1 MPSATPAIALEEVTV
16 RYGAQT
22 AVADVSLTV
31 EQGEFVTLLG
41 PSGSGKTTLLNLVA
55 GAFAPDRGVVRINGK
70 DVSYAPTHTRNIG
83 MVFQSYT
90 LFPSKTVAKNVAFP
104 LEIRREAKAQ
114 KDRRVLEALRTV
126 RLLEHADKLPA
137 QISGGQAQRVAL
149 ARAIVF
155 DPDILLFDE
164 PLGALDRALR
174 KDLQHEIRRIQ
185 QSINVPALYVTHDQE
200 EAMTMSDRIVL
211 FRDGAVVQQGTPRD
225 VYEHPVSVWAATF
238 LGAANVW
245 PITRVSPAPSGA
257 LEIETDGFAFTLPPT
272 AGEPVVGAASVVSR
286 PEDCV
291 LTAAE
296 VEGVPCYP
304 GDVLAVEY
312 LGSGQNV
319 TVQLAGGPRLVALTS
334 GRRERYAVG
343 DTVFCHWLPD
353 AHAIVPSD

>member
-1 MPSATPAIALEEVTV
+1 MTSSTPAISLEDVTV
-16 RYGAQT
+16 RYGSQT
-22 AVADVSLTV
+22 AVANVSLAV

-55 GAFAPDRGVVRINGK
+55 GAFAPYKGTVRINGK
-70 DVSYAPTHTRNIG
+70 DVSHAPTHTRNIG

-104 LEIRREAKAQ
+104 LEIRREPKE
-114 KDRRVLEALRTV
+114 KKERRVLDALRTV
-126 RLLEHADKLPA
+126 RLLDHADKLPA

-174 KDLQHEIRRIQ
+174 KDLQREIRRIQ
-185 QSINVPALYVTHDQE
+185 QSIDVPALYVTHDQE

-211 FRDGAVVQQGTPRD
+211 FRDGGIVQQGTPRE
-225 VYEHPVSVWAATF
+225 VYEQPASVWAATF

-245 PITRVSPAPSGA
+245 PITRANPASGG
-257 LEIETDGFAFTLPPT
+257 EVTIETDGFTVTLPAS
-272 AGEPVVGAASVVSR
+272 AGDPVVGATSVVSR

-291 LTAAE
+291 LTSAE
-296 VEGVPCYP
+296 VDGVRCHP
-304 GDVLAVEY
+304 GSVTAIEY
-312 LGSGQNV
+312 LGTGQNV
-319 TVQLAGGPRLVALTS
+319 TVRLVGGPQLVALTS
-334 GRRERYAVG
+334 GRGQRYEVG
-343 DTVFCHWLPD
+343 EPVFCHWRPG
-353 AHAIVPSD
+353 AHSIVPAD

>member
-1 MPSATPAIALEEVTV
+1 MTV
-16 RYGAQT
+16 RYGSHT

-55 GAFAPDRGVVRINGK
+55 GAFAPYKGTVRINGK
-70 DVSYAPTHTRNIG
+70 DVSHAATHTRNIG

-104 LEIRREAKAQ
+104 LEIRREPKAQ
-114 KDRRVLEALRTV
+114 KERRVLEALRTV

-174 KDLQHEIRRIQ
+174 KELQGEIRRIQ
-185 QSINVPALYVTHDQE
+185 QSIDVPALYVTHDQE

-211 FRDGAVVQQGTPRD
+211 FRDGRIVQQGTPRD
-225 VYEHPVSVWAATF
+225 VYEHPASVWAATF

-245 PITRVSPAPSGA
+245 PISRVSPEPSGELA
-257 LEIETDGFAFTLPPT
+257 IETDGFAFTLPRS
-272 AGEPVVGAASVVSR
+272 AGEPVVGSTSVVSR

-296 VEGVPCYP
+296 VEGVPCHP
-304 GDVLAVEY
+304 GVVVAVEY

-319 TVQLAGGPRLVALTS
+319 TVRLADGPQLVALTS
-334 GRRERYAVG
+334 GRRERHGVG
-343 DTVFCHWLPD
+343 DRVFCHWLPG
-353 AHAIVPSD
+353 AHSIVPSD